1 MNIQKVILPVIFFS
15 LSLGVN
21 AANFIVEQ
29 KDKTFS
35 QSTLKVKVGDKI
47 EFKNMDPYNHNIF
60 SLSDIQLFDLGS
72 YPKGESRTVTF
83 EKPGAVDVECAIH
96 PAMKLTVEVSQ

>member
-1 MNIQKVILPVIFFS
+1 MNIQKIIPLVIFS
-15 LSLGVN
+15 SISLGVN
-21 AANFIVEQ
+21 AASFIIEQ

>member
-1 MNIQKVILPVIFFS
+1 MNMQKIIPLVIFFFT
-15 LSLGVN
+15 SLGVN

-29 KDKTFS
+29 KDKAFS
-35 QSTLKVKVGDKI
+35 KSTLSVKVGDKI

-83 EKPGAVDVECAIH
+83 EKPGTVDIECAIH
-96 PAMKLTVEVSQ
+96 PAMKLTVDVSQ

>member
-1 MNIQKVILPVIFFS
+1 MNIQKILPLVIFLFT
-15 LSLGVN
+15 SLGAN

-29 KDKTFS
+29 KDKAFS
-35 QSTLKVKVGDKI
+35 KSTLSVKVGDKV

-83 EKPGAVDVECAIH
+83 EKPGTVDIECAIH
-96 PAMKLTVEVSQ
+96 PAMKLTVEVSP